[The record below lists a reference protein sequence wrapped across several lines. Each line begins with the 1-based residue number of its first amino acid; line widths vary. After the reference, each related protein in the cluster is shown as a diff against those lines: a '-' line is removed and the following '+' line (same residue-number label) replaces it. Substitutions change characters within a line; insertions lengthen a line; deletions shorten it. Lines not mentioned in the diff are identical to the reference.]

1 MARRKG
7 CRDIP
12 ETLLIE
18 LVQYVC
24 FGMDEKYENCKR
36 GLEEELQRIAQND
49 LFRLSKTA
57 ASNEER
63 RKALEEWYESKGIP
77 KDFRRI

>member
-12 ETLLIE
+12 EELLIN
-18 LVQYVC
+18 LVKYVC
-24 FGMDEKYENCKR
+24 LGIEEAHENCKR

-49 LFRLSKTA
+49 LFHTSKIA
-57 ASNEER
+57 PSEEER
-63 RKALEEWYESKGIP
+63 RKALEKWYESKGIP
-77 KDFRRI
+77 KDFRSI